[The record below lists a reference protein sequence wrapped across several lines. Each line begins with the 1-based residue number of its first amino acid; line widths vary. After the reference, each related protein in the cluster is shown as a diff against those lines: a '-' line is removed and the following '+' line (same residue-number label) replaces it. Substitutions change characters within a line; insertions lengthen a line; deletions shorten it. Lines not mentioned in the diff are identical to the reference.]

1 LRNYVRAIHENSLGL
16 SYLVTL
22 TPLAY
27 LAMMPVAVVAVT
39 FIAALDP
46 EELDH

>member
-1 LRNYVRAIHENSLGL
+1 MRNYVRAVHDNSLAM

-27 LAMMPVAVVAVT
+27 LAMMPLATVLVT
-39 FIAALDP
+39 VIAALDP
-46 EELDH
+46 EELDR